1 MDIREQLVVSAIED
15 LLIMD
20 QLRMFLVLLYAQFF
34 ISIFKLTC
42 GSLRLPDI
50 FLRLLWI

>member
-15 LLIMD
+15 LLIID
-20 QLRMFLVLLYAQFF
+20 QLRVFPVLFHAQFS

-42 GSLRLPDI
+42 GSPRLPDI
-50 FLRLLWI
+50 FLGFLWI